1 VRQPLAIGKNRDNTE
16 DGGKVCDGGE
26 EKIQRL
32 PASEETQERKAKRKP
47 SMCTGFAGSIDGEG
61 KPKRAM
67 YIKRANESGV
77 QSCDAI
83 GLR

>member
-1 VRQPLAIGKNRDNTE
+1 MAIGKNRDNTE

>member
-1 VRQPLAIGKNRDNTE
+1 LAIGKNKDNTE
-16 DGGKVCDGGE
+16 DGGKVCDGVE

-32 PASEETQERKAKRKP
+32 PAIEEIRERKAKRKP
-47 SMCTGFAGSIDGEG
+47 SMCTGSAGSIDGEG

-67 YIKRANESGV
+67 YLKRANESGV
-77 QSCDAI
+77 QSCDAT